1 MILPMTKYDFVL
13 YHADVDNFLQ
23 ELQTLGIVDVRRQQ
37 KPIDEYSKALM
48 EEIIR
53 FKSIAKR
60 LESFEDKDS
69 ETTPLN
75 ISEINIEDV
84 EKLMAENDE
93 LNTSIPKLEI
103 EIAEAKPWG
112 NWTKNDISKIQEAG
126 FTLHFYCTAKN
137 NFDTSWNSEFAI
149 KELGES
155 DGKIYFVILENDSNS
170 FSFPLNEVRFPR
182 LPHDELVAQC
192 EQMQARSEEIEEK
205 LNQLSTKRQ
214 LLHDEHS
221 EMTEE
226 LEVYLAGQSAQ
237 KEAADTLVI
246 LTAFSPKSQN
256 KTVAEFLNEQ
266 SVVYIS
272 ETAKPED
279 NPPISL
285 KNNRF
290 AKLFEPIGNMFMPP
304 NYQEKDVTA
313 YFAPFYMLFF
323 GFCLGDVGYGIIL
336 LLAGT
341 LGKIWLPK
349 MKSLLSLVQWLG
361 AGAIVMAM
369 ISGTFFG
376 TSLANVLNMPEGGW
390 DVGGHKVKFFV
401 EIEMFWFAIIFGGV
415 QILYAKVLQG
425 IFKAQRFGW
434 QYGMVHYGWAALLL
448 GLGLLI
454 GGIEIPSLLLY
465 ILLYG
470 GLGLILFFTHISPN
484 ILKRFVKGLTSLY
497 DITGLFGDILSYIRL
512 FGLGASGGTLGMV
525 VNTIGALII
534 VELPYVGWVIG
545 IFFLVI
551 GHIAVLALSSLG
563 AFVHPMRLTFVE
575 FYKNIGFEGGGK
587 AFNPLKKHIKN

>member
-53 FKSIAKR
+53 FKSVAKR

-93 LNTSIPKLEI
+93 LNASIPKLEI

-137 NFDTSWNSEFAI
+137 NFDTSWNTEFAI

-170 FSFPLNEVRFPR
+170 FSFPLNETRFPR

-534 VELPYVGWVIG
+534 VELPYVGWFIG
-545 IFFLVI
+545 IIFLVI